1 MEPLD
6 TLTPDPHQP
15 QQPRI
20 LEQDYVLG
28 MLTTTYKWTKFLG
41 IMGFIGCA
49 FIVLAAFSMM
59 ALGNSF
65 SNMEG
70 MPYAGLMTGSL
81 LGGIY
86 LLMGLLY
93 FFPSLYLYQYAE
105 KLKVAIHTR
114 SEEQL
119 ILALDKNK
127 AFFRFIGIMMVVTL
141 IIYFLA
147 FIGAIAFGV
156 AAGGAM

>member
-1 MEPLD
+1 MENQE
-6 TLTPDPHQP
+6 TFTPDPHQP
-15 QQPRI
+15 HQPRLI
-20 LEQDYVLG
+20 EMDYVQG
-28 MLTTTYKWTKFLG
+28 ILTTTYKWAKFLG

-49 FIVLAAFSMM
+49 FIVLGALSMF
-59 ALGNSF
+59 ALGNTLG
-65 SNMEG
+65 NLED
-70 MPYAGLMTGSL
+70 MPYAGLMSGGM

-105 KLKVAIHTR
+105 KLKSAIHTR

-127 AFFRFIGIMMVVTL
+127 AFFRFIGIMTVVTL
-141 IIYFLA
+141 ILYFFV
-147 FIGAIAFGV
+147 FIGAVVFGV
-156 AAGGAM
+156 AAGLG